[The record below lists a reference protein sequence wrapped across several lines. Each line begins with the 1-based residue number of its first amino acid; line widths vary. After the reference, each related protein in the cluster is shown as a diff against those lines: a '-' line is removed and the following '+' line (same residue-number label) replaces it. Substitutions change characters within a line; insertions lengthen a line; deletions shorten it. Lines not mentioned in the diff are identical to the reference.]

1 LLASPSPALLKAEA
15 EKLSIAVT
23 ANGFC
28 ANMILS
34 MTDPLSAGESGSELA
49 KGKAVEGSGKADSG
63 KLSPGSDAGDVRAD
77 APLASN
83 KLTPEEQ
90 MALFEKDLKE
100 NDWGHQ
106 PC

>member
-1 LLASPSPALLKAEA
+1 MSNGPEDPAAPEPRTD
-15 EKLSIAVT
+15 AV
-23 ANGFC
+23 
-28 ANMILS
+28 
-34 MTDPLSAGESGSELA
+34 SAG
-49 KGKAVEGSGKADSG
+49 AVPPVPA
-63 KLSPGSDAGDVRAD
+63 
-77 APLASN
+77 APPAA

>member
-1 LLASPSPALLKAEA
+1 MNSASTPRTGPNAPHTLPTEVPLAP
-15 EKLSIAVT
+15 
-23 ANGFC
+23 
-28 ANMILS
+28 
-34 MTDPLSAGESGSELA
+34 
-49 KGKAVEGSGKADSG
+49 
-63 KLSPGSDAGDVRAD
+63 
-77 APLASN
+77 APLATPLPVPGTVAPLEPPAPTA